1 MENNQIDYHVSF
13 FKPKTRRTLKNRN
26 MVLWLVIVWATAV
39 FGFQIL
45 LRVIEKPVPEPAYN
59 TFVSVWDNVKAD
71 NASVEELKDFAN
83 SLSFVIGKVY
93 IKEEYKPALSNAFSW
108 SVFEVADDEKDE
120 LYNVLKDFKIA
131 QAETDDILNPNYI
144 KSKKTLEDYIAQLLD
159 IPDNDARKPIL
170 PFSMSLQKKD
180 SYSAENMELTE
191 EVMSMYLI
199 HNRSVLTDTI
209 FLGFPFHYFF
219 TAVFLLVLFIGLCLT
234 YCIITDRRE
243 AKEQLL

>member
-120 LYNVLKDFKIA
+120 LYNVLKDFKKA

>member
-13 FKPKTRRTLKNRN
+13 FKPKTRRNLKNRN

-93 IKEEYKPALSNAFSW
+93 IKPEYQAALSNAFTW
-108 SVFEVADDEKDE
+108 SVFEVAGDEKDH
-120 LYNVLKDFKIA
+120 LNKVLTDFEKV
-131 QAETDDILNPNYI
+131 QAESDDIFDPNYVE
-144 KSKKTLEDYIAQLLD
+144 SKEALENYIAQLLD
-159 IPDNDARKPIL
+159 IPQNDARKPIL
-170 PFSMSLQKKD
+170 PFSVDSKKAD
-180 SYSAENMELTE
+180 SYAAENMKITE
-191 EVMSMYLI
+191 EAMSMYLI
-199 HNRSVLTDTI
+199 HNRSVLTDTR

-219 TAVFLLVLFIGLCLT
+219 TAVFLLILFIGLCLT